1 MVTYILF
8 NTDSIL
14 QKWAQSKYCMYLCF
28 CSSSL
33 EEEDEQEQTE
43 EEDES
48 NIVFKSDHE
57 FSPESDLENEDAE
70 VQPTRRARTAQKGKL
85 PSRCYETFSFITASV
100 IILQICRL
108 HSHFP
113 RSSYYYWSSFLSFLM
128 VFHLGFLSKVV
139 CLMFSLCIAQESN
152 R

>member
-1 MVTYILF
+1 
-8 NTDSIL
+8 
-14 QKWAQSKYCMYLCF
+14 MYLCF

-57 FSPESDLENEDAE
+57 FSPESDLENEDVE

-85 PSRCYETFSFITASV
+85 PSQCYETFSCITASI
-100 IILQICRL
+100 IILQICPL

-113 RSSYYYWSSFLSFLM
+113 RHLCYY
-128 VFHLGFLSKVV
+128 
-139 CLMFSLCIAQESN
+139 
-152 R
+152 